1 MADSKEKTWKDH
13 PVIIAAGSFGAALVF
28 AQTVIFPTTTA
39 SLQNENSSLRS
50 QVQEIASLKDNL
62 KKTQESANAEKQK
75 MDEELKRIKG
85 QLLVAQQTNLF
96 SLGNPYPVGFGKI
109 KLGDS
114 IAAITANYSEARI
127 DRRSAQDWAV
137 KPDHP
142 AFRNVIYI
150 FDRPNDLK
158 DRRVRAILFFAD
170 DSIAASLQDKMIE
183 ALGQPTAPGPR
194 PNCFIWN
201 VDKALFVRKDDDT
214 RFALISTQPDCKIP
228 EK

>member
-1 MADSKEKTWKDH
+1 MRTRH
-13 PVIIAAGSFGAALVF
+13 CGAKYKK
-28 AQTVIFPTTTA
+28 
-39 SLQNENSSLRS
+39 
-50 QVQEIASLKDNL
+50 IASLKDNL

-75 MDEELKRIKG
+75 MDEDLKRIKG
-85 QLLVAQQTNLF
+85 QLLAAQQTNL
-96 SLGNPYPVGFGKI
+96 SSSGNLYPVGFGKI

-142 AFRNVIYI
+142 TFRSVIYI

-158 DRRVRAILFFAD
+158 DRRVSAILFFAE

-183 ALGQPTAPGPR
+183 ARSMG
-194 PNCFIWN
+194 
-201 VDKALFVRKDDDT
+201 
-214 RFALISTQPDCKIP
+214 
-228 EK
+228 